1 MTDYE
6 KQRRKN
12 IADEEISIGVAIILI
27 FILLLIICIK
37 FRDVIPVLKLGA
49 IFSVCGIGCGYLDLR
64 KGLELLK
71 EIKRNEVE

>member
-12 IADEEISIGVAIILI
+12 IADEEISTGIAVMLL
-27 FILLLIICIK
+27 FTLLLVICIK
-37 FRDVIPVLKLGA
+37 FRDAVPVLKLGA
-49 IFSVCGIGCGYLDLR
+49 IFSACGMFCGYLDLR